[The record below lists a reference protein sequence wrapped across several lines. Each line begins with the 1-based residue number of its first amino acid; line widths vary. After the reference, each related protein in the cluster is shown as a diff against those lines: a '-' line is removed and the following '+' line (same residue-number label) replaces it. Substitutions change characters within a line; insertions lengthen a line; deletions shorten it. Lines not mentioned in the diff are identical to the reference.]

1 VLLDPLDL
9 GSGMGKNQ
17 RSGSRMNIP
26 DHIYFLELRHHNYGL
41 KYLNSLMRIRNGKIL
56 YLGSV
61 NSLMRIRDGKILDPG
76 WKNYY
81 PGSGIF
87 LT

>member
-1 VLLDPLDL
+1 VAYGHQTFEKSEIRIQDEHP
-9 GSGMGKNQ
+9 GS
-17 RSGSRMNIP
+17 
-26 DHIYFLELRHHNYGL
+26 YFRELRHHNSGL
-41 KYLNSLMRIRNGKIL
+41 KYLNSLMLIWNEKIL

-87 LT
+87 FT

>member
-1 VLLDPLDL
+1 
-9 GSGMGKNQ
+9 
-17 RSGSRMNIP
+17 
-26 DHIYFLELRHHNYGL
+26 
-41 KYLNSLMRIRNGKIL
+41 MRIRNGKIL

-81 PGSGIF
+81 PGSGMIRDKHPESATLEQGKF
-87 LT
+87 LCSVSPLL